1 MFGTLL
7 ALGAAIA
14 VSGTV
19 GRFLPHTQWGRFL
32 SLVVFVYTMAPVF
45 RRTVMRDA
53 PEMTFEKSYWM
64 MSAIV
69 VTGSTLLDAIVKPP
83 FTLAAAVVTV
93 CVWIAAP
100 LAAWIMKRLSSSHD
114 YD

>member
-19 GRFLPHTQWGRFL
+19 GGFLPHTPLGRFL
-32 SLVVFVYTMAPVF
+32 GVIVFVYTMAPVA
-45 RRTVMRDA
+45 RRTLMRNA
-53 PEMTFEKSYWM
+53 PEKAFEKSYWT

-69 VTGSTLLDAIVKPP
+69 VVGSTLLDATVEPP
-83 FTLAAAVVTV
+83 FPVAAAVVTF
-93 CVWIAAP
+93 CIAGP
-100 LAAWIMKRLSSSHD
+100 LVAWIVKRLRSAHD
-114 YD
+114 

>member
-19 GRFLPHTQWGRFL
+19 GGFLPHTQWGRFL
-32 SLVVFVYTMAPVF
+32 SVVVFVYTMAPVF
-45 RRTVMRDA
+45 RRIFMRDT
-53 PEMTFEKSYWM
+53 PEKTFEKSYWM

-69 VTGSTLLDAIVKPP
+69 VTGSTLTDAIVKLP
-83 FTLAAAVVTV
+83 FTLAAGVVTV
-93 CVWIAAP
+93 CIAAP
-100 LAAWIMKRLSSSHD
+100 LAAWIVKRLRSSHD
-114 YD
+114 SD